1 MTQLLVVGT
10 AILAVGPFT
19 MTPDEIRAPDV
30 IFPVHTVEGWQMV
43 SAELPP
49 DFTPLAYEWV
59 KGGLAAREQPAP
71 PIEVPARVPML
82 NAQLVLIEMDWWE
95 PLQAYIGAM
104 PAKEQLLARTY
115 MAQALTMA
123 RDHELVL
130 AIPAALGKTEAE
142 VDQLFIM
149 AGALDV

>member
-1 MTQLLVVGT
+1 MTQLLVVGA

-19 MTPDEIRAPDV
+19 MTPDEIRGPDV
-30 IFPVHTVEGWQMV
+30 IFPAHTVEGWQLV

-49 DFTPLAYEWV
+49 DFSPLTYEWV
-59 KGGLAAREQPAP
+59 KGGLAPKESPAP
-71 PIEVPARVPML
+71 TIEVPARVPML

-104 PAKEQLLARTY
+104 PAKQQLLARTY
-115 MAQALTMA
+115 LAQALTMA